1 LNELHVEGAGQVGQF
16 PLQNQATPRVA
27 DFGNLDIVLVGEGR
41 NHREVLLRGSVLK
54 GKLVTGEVLSLM
66 RQLQGHAVQMFTH
79 GVMRGSRPQH
89 EGYSSLLVEVHRHI
103 HYFAA
108 YEMIDFTD
116 RNVLFRS
123 HGTTYGFLNLQSL

>member
-1 LNELHVEGAGQVGQF
+1 MNELHVEGPRQVGQF
-16 PLQNQATPRVA
+16 PLQNQGPPRMA
-27 DFGNLDIVLVGEGR
+27 NFGNLEIVFAGECR
-41 NHREVLLRGSVLK
+41 NHREVLLRGSVLT

-116 RNVLFRS
+116 RNVLSRN
-123 HGTTYGFLNLQSL
+123 HGDTYGFLNLQ